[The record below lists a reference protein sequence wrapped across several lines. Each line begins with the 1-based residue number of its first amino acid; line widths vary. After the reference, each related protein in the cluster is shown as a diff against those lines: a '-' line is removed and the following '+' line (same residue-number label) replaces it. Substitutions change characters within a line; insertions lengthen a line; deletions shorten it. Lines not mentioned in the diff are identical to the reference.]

1 LSTAAAADRVQTNY
15 QDDDGDDDEVV
26 QVCSVVADELHCAVV
41 CIGEFRSG
49 GWQWC
54 CDVHSEQKCVFSLTS
69 RL

>member
-49 GWQWC
+49 GWQ
-54 CDVHSEQKCVFSLTS
+54 
-69 RL
+69 